1 MERQL
6 NFLLARSSR
15 GTSNWALSTD
25 EAIYEVNTESQIRY
39 TPTHQLDKEENEWF
53 CIEEFRE
60 SELHT
65 PIAKIGGVGVKIE
78 ELFERLTEFSQL
90 ESRDYPCIA
99 WLITKQG
106 ECYYFQK
113 VLRSSRIE
121 NKTILSFRLNSLEL
135 KEINNSVV
143 VHRESPDIIYDTN
156 ADKLIFKSLSRAK
169 EIYPNLINLYR
180 EATRDEVESF
190 LSSRTDLTCSISP
203 DKVGTRNRKEIARL
217 REKIDRL
224 SDTAK
229 ESLATYVDRQLVKA
243 GLQKGDDGRII
254 ISKSKDLSSYL
265 ALLDERFITSEIYE
279 EDRKI
284 TAFTSA

>member
-1 MERQL
+1 MERQR
-6 NFLLARSSR
+6 NYILARNSQR
-15 GTSNWALSTD
+15 AIKKALSTE
-25 EAIYEVNTESQIRY
+25 EAIYEVNIESQIRY
-39 TPTHQLDKEENEWF
+39 APTHQLDKEENEWF
-53 CIEEFRE
+53 YIEEFRE
-60 SELHT
+60 SEFHT

-90 ESRDYPCIA
+90 ESRDYPDIA

-121 NKTILSFRLNSLEL
+121 NKTILSFRVRALEL

-190 LSSRTDLTCSISP
+190 LSSRIDLTCSITP

-217 REKIDRL
+217 KEKIDRL
-224 SDTAK
+224 SDAAK
-229 ESLATYVDRQLVKA
+229 VSLATYVDRQLVKA

>member
-6 NFLLARSSR
+6 NYILARNSQR
-15 GTSNWALSTD
+15 AIKGVLSTE
-25 EAIYEVNTESQIRY
+25 EAIYEVNIQSQIRY
-39 TPTHQLDKEENEWF
+39 APTHQLDKEENEWF
-53 CIEEFRE
+53 YIEEFRE

-65 PIAKIGGVGVKIE
+65 PITKIGGEEVKIE
-78 ELFERLTEFSQL
+78 ELFERLIECRQL
-90 ESRDYPCIA
+90 QLSDYPDIA

-106 ECYYFQK
+106 EYYYFQK

-121 NKTILSFRLNSLEL
+121 NKTILSFRVSTLEL

-143 VHRESPDIIYDTN
+143 VNRESPDIIYDTN

-169 EIYPNLINLYR
+169 EIYPSLINLYR

-190 LSSRTDLTCSISP
+190 LSSRIDLTCSISP

>member
-6 NFLLARSSR
+6 NYILARNSQR
-15 GTSNWALSTD
+15 AIKGVLSTE
-25 EAIYEVNTESQIRY
+25 EAIYEVNIQSQIRY
-39 TPTHQLDKEENEWF
+39 APTHQLDKEENEWF
-53 CIEEFRE
+53 YIEEFRE

-65 PIAKIGGVGVKIE
+65 PITKIGGEEVKIE
-78 ELFERLTEFSQL
+78 ELFERLIEYRQL
-90 ESRDYPCIA
+90 QLSDYPDIA

-121 NKTILSFRLNSLEL
+121 NKTILSFRVSTLEL

-143 VHRESPDIIYDTN
+143 VNRESPDIIYDTN

-169 EIYPNLINLYR
+169 EIYPSLINLYR

-190 LSSRTDLTCSISP
+190 LSSRIDLTCSISP